1 MKPDHRHELKTNELA
16 EWLNNLPQWV
26 KENSISIICVSAV
39 IIGITTF
46 YIWRIYNER
55 EVARKQ
61 LELSSLISQLFD
73 SQMQILKAQTQERDL
88 SFILLQPA
96 DNLRIFAR
104 SIDDDQMAAFAL
116 IKQAEALRKELHFRQ
131 VIVPEQEVATQINQA
146 KASYAEAIQ
155 RCSTN
160 PSLTAMAKFG
170 LGLCEEELGNFEA
183 AEQIYRDI
191 TINPDFNGTVAAVQA
206 KLRLETMV
214 DYKPK
219 IVFKPAPK
227 KPAVELTRPPDTNL
241 LTDANLDTLAANTL
255 PEVPDANIAITPS
268 SASET
273 PDLSADRQDINLE
286 VR

>member
-1 MKPDHRHELKTNELA
+1 
-16 EWLNNLPQWV
+16 
-26 KENSISIICVSAV
+26 VSAV

-55 EVARKQ
+55 EVTRKQ

-104 SIDDDQMAAFAL
+104 NADDDQMAAFAL

-146 KASYAEAIQ
+146 KAGYAEALQ
-155 RCSTN
+155 RCSAN

-170 LGLCEEELGNFEA
+170 LGLCEEELGSFEA

-206 KLRLETMV
+206 KLRLETMA
-214 DYKPK
+214 DYKQK
-219 IVFKPAPK
+219 MVFKPAPK
-227 KPAVELTRPPDTNL
+227 KLAVELARPPDTNL